1 MKVKEELSELKAMMS
16 IEKDKRKYER
26 LQSLYLKKKN
36 PELTQAE
43 IADITGKNRDTISR
57 WQIKYK
63 KGGLTE
69 LLTRNT
75 SEGRPGKLSPEVVK
89 DLKEKLESE
98 KGFASYFEVIDW
110 LRENYQIEMT
120 YDAVFWICHK
130 RLGASLKSV
139 RKRNPEQDAEAV
151 SEFKKKSFVKKSS
164 RIRI

>member
-1 MKVKEELSELKAMMS
+1 MKVKEDISELKVMMS
-16 IEKDKRKYER
+16 SENDKRKYER

-36 PELTQAE
+36 PKITQAE
-43 IADITGKNRDTISR
+43 IADILCKNRDTISR

-75 SEGRPGKLSPEVVK
+75 SEGRPGQLSPELMK
-89 DLKEKLESE
+89 ELKEQLESE
-98 KGFASYFEVIDW
+98 KGFASYYEVIDW
-110 LRENYQIEMT
+110 LKETHQIEMT
-120 YDAVFWICHK
+120 YDAIFWICHK

-139 RKRNPEQDAEAV
+139 RKRNPEQDPKEV
-151 SEFKKKSFVKKSS
+151 SEFKKKSLQKKSN